1 MTDKFIAT
9 LSGMEAEIPMLR
21 MLSNMGVQDN
31 EKQVSL
37 RESLGSELEE
47 SLAKVEKNDATYDA
61 LKDIFFVL
69 FKKSTRDKFP
79 ELRDWL
85 SKEKDTRGNHPL
97 GEVRIGDQID
107 RRPISTL
114 VASACDRS
122 RLLNEGVKKKKSQRD
137 LEKEKKAKK
146 KSVPEKPKEEKKVE
160 STKAD
165 PLSLGHNEARDR
177 LWKRLKSAGITPY
190 REKEPDLEAER
201 PVGHSTHN
209 LFLKAKET
217 KKKYFYVLVTVKQD
231 THVNLKEL
239 QKTLKVKSLRMAK
252 DKSAMCLDHGCITVL
267 QLYNDTAAQIVPI
280 IENSLMKEKTL
291 RICAG
296 CEDPLDHSQ
305 HNVVDIPPSEILK
318 LLQESG
324 HGDTVKFMDF

>member
-114 VASACDRS
+114 VASACDRA

-137 LEKEKKAKK
+137 VEKEG
-146 KSVPEKPKEEKKVE
+146 SKPRY
-160 STKAD
+160 
-165 PLSLGHNEARDR
+165 LL
-177 LWKRLKSAGITPY
+177 L
-190 REKEPDLEAER
+190 
-201 PVGHSTHN
+201 
-209 LFLKAKET
+209 
-217 KKKYFYVLVTVKQD
+217 
-231 THVNLKEL
+231 
-239 QKTLKVKSLRMAK
+239 
-252 DKSAMCLDHGCITVL
+252 
-267 QLYNDTAAQIVPI
+267 LYNN
-280 IENSLMKEKTL
+280 ERES
-291 RICAG
+291 RIQLFC
-296 CEDPLDHSQ
+296 
-305 HNVVDIPPSEILK
+305 V
-318 LLQESG
+318 
-324 HGDTVKFMDF
+324 